1 MYLYFRIVHSV
12 RFRLAHS
19 PGARCFSFDS
29 LFGRERKKN
38 NTHVAHKFMKL
49 ICAVY
54 CKRETLQRRNNSN
67 YSICNDRMQ
76 LGDGVFAFEAHA
88 SMINFNN
95 NWLIKCNDQIHH
107 LQIRI
112 TQTLQETAEEIIGKA
127 HILLQSI
134 QIQIIATWYGRK
146 GPCQTH

>member
-1 MYLYFRIVHSV
+1 MYLVFFLCIYIFALCTLFASDLLIHRAHVVFLSIRYSV
-12 RFRLAHS
+12 E
-19 PGARCFSFDS
+19 
-29 LFGRERKKN
+29 REKKN

-95 NWLIKCNDQIHH
+95 N
-107 LQIRI
+107 
-112 TQTLQETAEEIIGKA
+112 
-127 HILLQSI
+127 
-134 QIQIIATWYGRK
+134 
-146 GPCQTH
+146 